1 MKKIWIFISI
11 SGAIAVVMGALS
23 AQLLKG
29 ILAADDIS
37 RIQTA
42 ATYQIYHTLALL
54 VLVVYYQFNP
64 LKHLSSSIWLFV
76 LGIVLFSGSLYA
88 YSFSHIHSLV
98 YLTPVGGVLLI
109 VAWLSLLR
117 LINVIRA

>member
-1 MKKIWIFISI
+1 MKKVWVFVAL
-11 SGAIAVVMGALS
+11 SGALAVVMGALS
-23 AQLLKG
+23 AHLLKSV
-29 ILAADDIS
+29 LTATDIS

-42 ATYQIYHTLALL
+42 ATYQIYHTLVLL
-54 VLVVYYQFNP
+54 VLVIYYQANP
-64 LKHLSSSIWLFV
+64 LKQLKSSVWLFI

-98 YLTPVGGVLLI
+98 YLTPIGGMLLI

-117 LINVIRA
+117 LLRAIRA

>member
-1 MKKIWIFISI
+1 MKKVWIFIAL
-11 SGAIAVVMGALS
+11 SGALAVVMGALS
-23 AQLLKG
+23 AHLLKSV
-29 ILAADDIS
+29 LAAADIS

-42 ATYQIYHTLALL
+42 ATYQIYHTLVLL
-54 VLVVYYQFNP
+54 VLVIYYQSKP
-64 LKHLSSSIWLFV
+64 LSQLKHSIWLFI

-98 YLTPVGGVLLI
+98 YLTPIGGMLLI

-117 LINVIRA
+117 LLSAIRA

>member
-23 AQLLKG
+23 AHLLKG

-88 YSFSHIHSLV
+88 YSFSHIHGLV

>member
-1 MKKIWIFISI
+1 MKKVWIFIAL
-11 SGAIAVVMGALS
+11 SGALAVVMGALS
-23 AQLLKG
+23 AHLLKA
-29 ILAADDIS
+29 ILAAADIS

-42 ATYQIYHTLALL
+42 ATYQIYHTLVLL
-54 VLVVYYQFNP
+54 VLVIYYQSKP
-64 LKHLSSSIWLFV
+64 LSQLKHSIWFFI

-98 YLTPVGGVLLI
+98 YLTPIGGMLLI

-117 LINVIRA
+117 LLSAIRA

>member
-1 MKKIWIFISI
+1 MKKIWIFVSI
-11 SGAIAVVMGALS
+11 SGALAVIMGALS
-23 AQLLKG
+23 AHLLKG
-29 ILAADDIS
+29 FLDADDIS

-42 ATYQIYHTLALL
+42 ANYQIFHTLVLL
-54 VLVVYYQFNP
+54 SLLIYYQFNP
-64 LKHLSSSIWLFV
+64 FKRLRISIGLFIS
-76 LGIVLFSGSLYA
+76 GIVLFSGSLYA

-98 YLTPVGGVLLI
+98 YLTPVGGMLLI

>member
-1 MKKIWIFISI
+1 MKRFWIFVAF
-11 SGAIAVVMGALS
+11 SGALAVIMGALS
-23 AQLLKG
+23 AHLLKEV
-29 ILAADDIS
+29 LSADDIS

-54 VLVVYYQFNP
+54 ALLIYYQINP
-64 LKHLSSSIWLFV
+64 LKQIKSSIWLFV

-98 YLTPVGGVLLI
+98 YLTPIGGVLLI

>member
-23 AQLLKG
+23 AHLLKG

-54 VLVVYYQFNP
+54 VLLIYYQINP
-64 LKHLSSSIWLFV
+64 LKQIKSSIWLFV